1 MPSRVNGDERGATAV
16 IVALTLIAL
25 CGVIVLT
32 VDVGQLLFKR
42 RAMVNA
48 SDAAALSAAQ
58 SCAGLAD
65 SDSPEAMADAFAV
78 DNVSVVNSGAANI
91 IDSVGCDGPPFGHV
105 TVQYEMQ
112 QGLFFAGVLGFDG
125 PAAVRTKATA
135 GWGPAG
141 GANPLPIVVY
151 TGNDQGSC
159 DIEEDTPPGVG
170 CYLWFDNDLFNGS
183 SFGFLN
189 LCTDTDP
196 CTQGWDVDAGD
207 NCPNVGASLR
217 SDWINGNWT
226 GGPNVVNYPAPTYV
240 CRVSGLT
247 SSNWSSLEQRIGD
260 DLIFPVNDC
269 TTQVDRNGNTVT
281 CFPSQPPDK
290 YNIIGFIVLRLDEV
304 LDSKPEWEGNSGTC
318 DFGPVNMTPSIGDFD
333 LRHPARQRR
342 VPGLRR
348 ARPPDPLGAGEQP
361 VPVLHAQTRT
371 TPSIRTRT
379 SWTGS
384 GTPAT
389 TSRSSGTGRR
399 AVPAACR
406 RTTRA
411 ASVSSST
418 RSRSSSAGARR
429 ARGRTSTFAPSSSA
443 TWRSGAARSSRA
455 EKALKPAGG
464 PADTRREL

>member
-1 MPSRVNGDERGATAV
+1 MKVFRRAHRDERGATAV

-32 VDVGQLLFKR
+32 VDVGQLLYKR

-58 SCAGLAD
+58 SCAGLTD
-65 SDSPEAMADAFAV
+65 SDNPEALADAFAV
-78 DNVSVVNSGAANI
+78 DNVSAVNSGAANI
-91 IDSVGCDGPPFGHV
+91 IDVVGCDGPPFGHV

-125 PAAVRTKATA
+125 PAAVRTTATA

-159 DIEEDTPPGVG
+159 DIEEDAPPGVD

-189 LCTDTDP
+189 LCTETDS
-196 CTQGWDVDAGD
+196 CTHGWDVGAGD
-207 NCPNVGASLR
+207 NCPNVGAGLR

-269 TTQVDRNGNTVT
+269 TTQVDRNGNPVT

-290 YNIIGFIVLRLDEV
+290 YNIIGFIVLRLDAV
-304 LDSKPEWEGNSGTC
+304 FDQKPEWEGDSGTC
-318 DFGPVNMTPSIGDFD
+318 NFGPVNMTPTIGDFD
-333 LRHPARQRR
+333 L
-342 VPGLRR
+342 
-348 ARPPDPLGAGEQP
+348 DT
-361 VPVLHAQTRT
+361 LHASEGCPNYDLLAPPTLSAPGNNPFRCCTLNQHFTFDPNTNVVDWIGNARNDVT
-371 TPSIRTRT
+371 IEWDWSEGGPC
-379 SWTGS
+379 GV
-384 GTPAT
+384 PPNN
-389 TSRSSGTGRR
+389 SSGVCLLVHTVEMQFGGSAPGQGANFNLR
-399 AVPAACR
+399 AVTLCDMPIGSC
-406 RTTRA
+406 
-411 ASVSSST
+411 
-418 RSRSSSAGARR
+418 
-429 ARGRTSTFAPSSSA
+429 P
-443 TWRSGAARSSRA
+443 
-455 EKALKPAGG
+455 EQNQN
-464 PADTRREL
+464 